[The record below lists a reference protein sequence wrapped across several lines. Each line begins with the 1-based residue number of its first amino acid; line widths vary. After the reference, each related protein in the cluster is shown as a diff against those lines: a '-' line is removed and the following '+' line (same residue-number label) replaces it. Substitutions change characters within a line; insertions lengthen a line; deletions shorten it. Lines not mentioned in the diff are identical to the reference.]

1 MKKFIVSALAFT
13 PMFVFAQGNLSN
25 VGTLLD
31 GLKRLV
37 GVATPLVMGIALL
50 GFFWGLAMY
59 IFNSADEDKRKEG
72 KHIMLWGIIALFV
85 MVAVWG
91 LVGFISTALLG
102 NTTTGG
108 TVNVPGVS
116 GVPLQ

>member
-13 PMFVFAQGNLSN
+13 PMFVFAQGNLNN
-25 VGTLLD
+25 VEVLLN

-37 GVATPLVMGIALL
+37 GIATPMVLGIALL

-85 MVAVWG
+85 MTAIWG
-91 LVGFISTALLG
+91 LVGFLGTALLG
-102 NTTTGG
+102 NTNTGG
-108 TVNVPGVS
+108 TVTAPGIS
-116 GVPLQ
+116 GLNQ